1 MIKELNEKAAME
13 LSEIAIGITIFV
25 IVGSIGVYMYQTVL
39 TSITLPA
46 NSRAANSSDAL
57 GKAMQIFYDNSV
69 IIILAIVLAV
79 VIGYLMM
86 VRRK

>member
-1 MIKELNEKAAME
+1 ME

-25 IVGSIGVYMYQTVL
+25 IVGTIGVYMYQTVQS
-39 TSITLPA
+39 SIVLPVG
-46 NSRAANSSDAL
+46 SRANNSSEAI

-69 IIILAIVLAV
+69 IIILSIVLAV

-86 VRRK
+86 VRRR

>member
-1 MIKELNEKAAME
+1 MTKQLNERAAME
-13 LSEIAIGITIFV
+13 LSQIAIGITIFV
-25 IVGSIGVYMYQTVL
+25 IVGSIGVYMYQTVKD
-39 TSITLPA
+39 SIVLLP
-46 NSRAANSSDAL
+46 NSRANNSSDSI
-57 GKAMQIFYDNSV
+57 GKAMQVFYDNSV